1 MGNSPSSKGKC
12 PPTIKTRSKNI
23 GKTILRL
30 TPCYRYYLRTRD
42 PLAKMCFTGRQ
53 WEQVRQYLSSTTI
66 STEKKKEALISKRSY
81 GFTCLHTACTK
92 ATSVAGGEPSFAPA
106 DVIHLMIQIGGMDL
120 LMTREDYCGYT
131 PLHALAYNQNT
142 SVEVMEL
149 LLILGGKKELILI
162 SSHEHGYTILHEL
175 CIAASKW
182 ETLED
187 ALARIRLLIKYG
199 GKELLFAKTEKRG
212 RNALHLACMERAP
225 LDVVKLLLTA
235 GGKELALSKDND
247 GMTALHYQCI
257 DMEEDPHAILKI
269 ILLLDYGGD
278 DLIAEKTGEKKT
290 AFDIAH
296 DEGAPSEVLE
306 ALCCQADMQFQN
318 ASCMNFVPYE

>member
-1 MGNSPSSKGKC
+1 
-12 PPTIKTRSKNI
+12 
-23 GKTILRL
+23 
-30 TPCYRYYLRTRD
+30 
-42 PLAKMCFTGRQ
+42 MCFTGRQ

-149 LLILGGKKELILI
+149 LLILGGKKELILM

-290 AFDIAH
+290 AFDIAQ

>member
-1 MGNSPSSKGKC
+1 
-12 PPTIKTRSKNI
+12 
-23 GKTILRL
+23 
-30 TPCYRYYLRTRD
+30 
-42 PLAKMCFTGRQ
+42 MCFTGRQ

-66 STEKKKEALISKRSY
+66 STEKKKEALISKRTY
-81 GFTCLHTACTK
+81 GFTCLHSACTK
-92 ATSVAGGEPSFAPA
+92 SSSAPGGELMFAPA

-149 LLILGGKKELILI
+149 LLILGGKKELIFMNN
-162 SSHEHGYTILHEL
+162 HEFGYTMLHEL

-187 ALARIRLLIKYG
+187 ALARISLLIKYG
-199 GKELLFAKTEKRG
+199 GKDLLFAKTEKRG

-257 DMEEDPHAILKI
+257 DLEEDPHAILKI
-269 ILLLDYGGD
+269 ILLLEYGGD
-278 DLIAEKTGEKKT
+278 DLIAEKTGKDKT
-290 AFDIAH
+290 AFDIAQ

-306 ALCCQADMQFQN
+306 ALFCQGGIDFKDA
-318 ASCMNFVPYE
+318 ACANFVPYK